1 MERQYNAVADWLT
14 FAARVEQGDVDLMGG
29 LVQTRP
35 LTVPPCEAGL
45 FLGVWKGGS
54 IPFMHSLVDVSRVA
68 SVLYSQGLD
77 Q

>member
-1 MERQYNAVADWLT
+1 M
-14 FAARVEQGDVDLMGG
+14 
-29 LVQTRP
+29 QTRP

-77 Q
+77 QWEVLGALAVAW